1 LKCNCLHVLDVEP
14 LHIVL
19 YYLLNSTGVFLRL
32 MY

>member
-1 LKCNCLHVLDVEP
+1 LKCDCSHVLDVEP

-19 YYLLNSTGVFLRL
+19 HCLLNSTGVFLRL